1 MNALFYIGLALII
14 VVAVLTTPSLRLLHS
29 GAFMNWVAALALA
42 GCATMLLS
50 ALTSTDATVI
60 QRGSVTI
67 AALLSAVILVV
78 TVALVTRK
86 SALPESMET
95 DR

>member
-1 MNALFYIGLALII
+1 MNALFYSGL
-14 VVAVLTTPSLRLLHS
+14 VPAVLTTPSLRRLHS
-29 GAFMNWVAALALA
+29 GAFMNWVAAFALA

-60 QRGSVTI
+60 QRGAAAA

-78 TVALVTRK
+78 TVALVTKKAAR
-86 SALPESMET
+86 PEPMDT